1 MTKKA
6 IFSAII
12 SLISLNCSGTRPA
25 FINNGTELAACP
37 NTPNCVSTFSSDTTH
52 GIKPI
57 IYENDANSAMEK
69 LVKIISMMER
79 TSIIN
84 QTNNYLYVEFTSK
97 LWRFV
102 DDVEFL
108 FDVDNKTINFRS
120 ASRLGKS
127 DLGVNRKR
135 MEEIREKFNKD

>member
-1 MTKKA
+1 MK
-6 IFSAII
+6 
-12 SLISLNCSGTRPA
+12 
-25 FINNGTELAACP
+25 
-37 NTPNCVSTFSSDTTH
+37 
-52 GIKPI
+52 
-57 IYENDANSAMEK
+57 K

-79 TSIIN
+79 TEIIS
-84 QTNNYLYVEFTSK
+84 QTNNYLYVEFKSK

-120 ASRLGKS
+120 SSRLGKS